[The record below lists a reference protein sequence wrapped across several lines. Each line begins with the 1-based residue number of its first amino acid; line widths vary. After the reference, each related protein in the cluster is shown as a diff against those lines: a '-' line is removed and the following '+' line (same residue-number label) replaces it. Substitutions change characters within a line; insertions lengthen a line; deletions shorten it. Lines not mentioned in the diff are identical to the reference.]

1 MLSQLFKR
9 VKTIY
14 RLYIL
19 WHAWLASHIF
29 LKTTQIMARAELPAG
44 IGTKCFVF
52 CILSKKP
59 LILRCPTMKWNTK
72 KDKAACSPF
81 LVQHQF

>member
-1 MLSQLFKR
+1 MLSQLFKS

-14 RLYIL
+14 RWYIL

-29 LKTTQIMARAELPAG
+29 LKTTQIMARAELPAR
-44 IGTKCFVF
+44 IGAKCFVS

-59 LILRCPTMKWNTK
+59 LVLRGPTIKWITK
-72 KDKAACSPF
+72 KDKAACNPF

>member
-1 MLSQLFKR
+1 MACLVSLSHLPENN
-9 VKTIY
+9 TD
-14 RLYIL
+14 
-19 WHAWLASHIF
+19 
-29 LKTTQIMARAELPAG
+29 MARAELPAG

-59 LILRCPTMKWNTK
+59 LILRCPTIKWNTK